1 MQLDKTYA
9 KTLQKKL
16 IKRKQENIMCTIYI
30 FLLESS
36 DITRAEKER
45 ALSEHNAQSS
55 RSREKHLATSRVSP
69 SLLRCSG
76 RFLRALE

>member
-1 MQLDKTYA
+1 
-9 KTLQKKL
+9 
-16 IKRKQENIMCTIYI
+16 MCTIYI

-45 ALSEHNAQSS
+45 ALSEYNAQSS

-69 SLLRCSG
+69 SLLPCSG
-76 RFLRALE
+76 RFLRALQQNKGQSRCLFVKQIISYTNYY